1 MVKKSKKS
9 TGKKKNKT
17 LKSKP
22 PKLSDFLVPGGI
34 KSAHSIIKIA
44 KMCPLVVYIKKGCPY
59 CAKALSILSDNGA
72 VPRKIALC
80 GTNGQ
85 NTQDYLK
92 VYTGRRT
99 VPNIFIGG
107 LSYGGAAEIER
118 ADTNGRLKKILTASG
133 VALKKNKNSL
143 LGFSY

>member
-1 MVKKSKKS
+1 MVKKSKKNKS
-9 TGKKKNKT
+9 KKKNKT

-59 CAKALSILSDNGA
+59 CAKALSILADNGA
-72 VPRKIALC
+72 VPRKISLYGA
-80 GTNGQ
+80 NGQ
-85 NTQDYLK
+85 NTQNYLN

-118 ADTNGRLKKILTASG
+118 AHTNGRLKKILADAH
-133 VALKKNKNSL
+133 VALTKNNSL
-143 LGFSY
+143 FGN

>member
-1 MVKKSKKS
+1 MVNKSKKS

-59 CAKALSILSDNGA
+59 CAKALSILADNGA
-72 VPRKIALC
+72 VPRKIALY
-80 GTNGQ
+80 GDNGQ
-85 NTQDYLK
+85 KTQDYLK

-107 LSYGGAAEIER
+107 LSLGGAAEIER
-118 ADTNGRLKKILTASG
+118 AHTNGRLKKILADAHVKLT
-133 VALKKNKNSL
+133 KKNSL
-143 LGFSY
+143 FGN

>member
-1 MVKKSKKS
+1 MPNKSKKHAP
-9 TGKKKNKT
+9 KKKKKT
-17 LKSKP
+17 LKSKSQ
-22 PKLSDFLVPGGI
+22 KLSDFLVPGGI

-59 CAKALSILSDNGA
+59 CAKALSILADNGA
-72 VPRKIALC
+72 APRKITLH

-85 NTQDYLK
+85 NTQNYLNM
-92 VYTGRRT
+92 YTGRRT

-118 ADTNGRLKKILTASG
+118 ADTSGRLKKLLTDTG
-133 VALKKNKNSL
+133 VALKKNNFSL
-143 LGFSY
+143 FGN